1 MSKMGWVHYLV
12 NKGNKDNL
20 SDYLRSI
27 GFNNPGFAADEF
39 IKANNQLKED
49 KSGRRNDKDSG

>member
-1 MSKMGWVHYLV
+1 MGWVHYLV

-49 KSGRRNDKDSG
+49 KSGRSNDKDIG